1 MMETHKE
8 TVPAADT
15 DSDVEDEEQSD
26 DSDARD
32 DEQSQ
37 ADRVI

>member
-1 MMETHKE
+1 METHEE

-15 DSDVEDEEQSD
+15 DSDVEDEEQSN
-26 DSDARD
+26 DSDTRD
-32 DEQSQ
+32 EGQSQ